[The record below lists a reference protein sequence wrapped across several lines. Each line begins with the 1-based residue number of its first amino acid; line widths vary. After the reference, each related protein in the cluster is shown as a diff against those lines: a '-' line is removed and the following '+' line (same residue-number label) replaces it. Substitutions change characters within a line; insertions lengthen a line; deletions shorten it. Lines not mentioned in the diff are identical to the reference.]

1 MNLPLVDASGF
12 GFSHG
17 AGIRSR
23 RKSASSVLLPK
34 DDVQIVALI
43 TGDLRTE
50 LKDRIGICIDWMED
64 KPVRSAEPAVGWRT
78 LA

>member
-1 MNLPLVDASGF
+1 M
-12 GFSHG
+12 
-17 AGIRSR
+17 
-23 RKSASSVLLPK
+23 
-34 DDVQIVALI
+34 QTVALI